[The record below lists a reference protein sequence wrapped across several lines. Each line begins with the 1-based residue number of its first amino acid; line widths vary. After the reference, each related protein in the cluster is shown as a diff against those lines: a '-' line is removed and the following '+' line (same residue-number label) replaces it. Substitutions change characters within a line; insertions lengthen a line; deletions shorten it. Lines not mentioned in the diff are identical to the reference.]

1 MLPSRLL
8 APNSAEPEPS
18 RRWAPASV
26 RSVVDGGLGVGLDD
40 IGAIKLDTERQA
52 TLTVHGERFV
62 AVGAVVAELLGWAD
76 KGDPAPYR

>member
-1 MLPSRLL
+1 L
-8 APNSAEPEPS
+8 APVFGGEARTVELHRGAVQVRERS
-18 RRWAPASV
+18 RSMV
-26 RSVVDGGLGVGLDD
+26 DD